1 MDGFE
6 TLPPEVDGRKTNYN
20 LRVRVELLEQLC
32 RDCYYC
38 LENAVRPDCMAAD
51 LHIKERM
58 EQLGLLE
65 GGENAV

>member
-1 MDGFE
+1 M
-6 TLPPEVDGRKTNYN
+6 GRIWKKPQPKFVKGKTPS
-20 LRVRVELLEQLC
+20 RERVEVLEQLC

-58 EQLGLLE
+58 EQLGLIE
-65 GGENAV
+65 WSE